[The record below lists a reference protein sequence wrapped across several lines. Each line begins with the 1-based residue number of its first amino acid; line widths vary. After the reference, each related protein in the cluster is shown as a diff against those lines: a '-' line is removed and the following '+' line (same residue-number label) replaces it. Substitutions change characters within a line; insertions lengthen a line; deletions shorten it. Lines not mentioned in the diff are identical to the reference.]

1 MHLRGPGLMATSLL
15 LSACE
20 HRLATRVPVSESGEP
35 LPTSV
40 AFRMDESAEVLLSLP
55 RGATTSE
62 IAFVRAED
70 GEVCFDVLL
79 RTWAGAD
86 RTFEVLVNVDE
97 WNAYDGT
104 WSLRDCEDHACLPS
118 DTQVRSRAGDGVL
131 ELLVRGGRY
140 CVQGPRPRRALSVE
154 LVQGAASI
162 DARFEF
168 TTVRW

>member
-1 MHLRGPGLMATSLL
+1 MATSLL
-15 LSACE
+15 LTACE
-20 HRLATRVPVSESGEP
+20 HRLAARVPVSESGEP
-35 LPTSV
+35 APTSV

-62 IAFVRAED
+62 IAF
-70 GEVCFDVLL
+70 L

-104 WSLRDCEDHACLPS
+104 WSLKDCEDHACLPS
-118 DTQVRSRAGDGVL
+118 DTQVGSRAGDGVL
-131 ELLVRGGRY
+131 RLLVRGGRF
-140 CVQGPRPRRALSVE
+140 CVQGPRPRRSLSVE